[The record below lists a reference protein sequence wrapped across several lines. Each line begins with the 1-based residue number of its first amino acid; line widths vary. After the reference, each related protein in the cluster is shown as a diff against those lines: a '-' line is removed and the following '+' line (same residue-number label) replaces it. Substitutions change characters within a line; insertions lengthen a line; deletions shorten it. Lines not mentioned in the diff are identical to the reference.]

1 LLTAGAFRT
10 LPLFAVGDAMRGF
23 NVAFVFQVIL
33 AKLAVEALALVT
45 LFDTFRYLRRAQGS
59 RQSQLTFCAL
69 ITSPGSRGDMFHTIV
84 NIRHT
89 YVLIRSKCEMIVA
102 CEACSCCLVLG

>member
-1 LLTAGAFRT
+1 MLTAGTFRT
-10 LPLFAVGDAMRGF
+10 LPLFAISDAMRGF
-23 NVAFVFQVIL
+23 NVAFVFQIIL

-45 LFDTFRYLRRAQGS
+45 LFDTFRYLRHAQGS

-69 ITSPGSRGDMFHTIV
+69 VTSPGGDDMLHTIV

-89 YVLIRSKCEMIVA
+89 CVLIGSKCEMIVA
-102 CEACSCCLVLG
+102 CEAFPIRLVLG